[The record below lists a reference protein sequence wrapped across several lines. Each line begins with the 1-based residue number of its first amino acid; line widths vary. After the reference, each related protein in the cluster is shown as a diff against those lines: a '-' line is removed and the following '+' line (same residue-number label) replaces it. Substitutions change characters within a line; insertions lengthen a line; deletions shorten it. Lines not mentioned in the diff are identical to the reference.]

1 MVRGGAQAR
10 EEGERH
16 TGLATETTSWTST
29 SAAAAGVGRSR
40 RAAEASVQKRRK
52 SERRR
57 DVDATDGCEM
67 TGAQC
72 CLAGLGA
79 EIEYLQTK

>member
-16 TGLATETTSWTST
+16 TGLATETTSST
-29 SAAAAGVGRSR
+29 SAAAAGVGSR